1 MARFGMKRRVATAAV
16 LVLVA
21 VIASCNAMSTELA
34 SPLLPAP
41 AITQSPSDPTGSTS
55 ATFHYSDATHGV
67 GFECSLDGSRFTPC
81 AATGTNYR
89 GLARGNHT
97 FRVRA
102 TSGSTTSQATS
113 FRWNVAPGTP
123 SHITPVPSGPTTST
137 TTATTTTTKPSAHHT
152 GAQVGVRFTITNT
165 VTPPLYPGTS
175 QRLDLVF
182 TNPNPS
188 PITIAPRAVSITVST
203 GQARCSARANFAVT
217 QGLTSSVT
225 IPANQTRSLSD
236 LGIGQDPLAGHHHGR
251 HALQPEHLSGCPAHA
266 ALLGRCLRMRR
277 GAHSIRPTSEHRSTA
292 ARTPSS
298 AQQHRRDLGDALRAT
313 GGPALPSGMAPTP

>member
-1 MARFGMKRRVATAAV
+1 MARFGTKRRVATAAV

-55 ATFHYSDATHGV
+55 AAFRYSDARHGA
-67 GFECSLDGSRFTPC
+67 GFECSLDGSRFVTC

-89 GLARGNHT
+89 RLARGNHT

-102 TSGSTTSQATS
+102 TSGSATSQATS
-113 FRWNVAPGTP
+113 FTWNVAPQTP
-123 SHITPVPSGPTTST
+123 SHITPVPSGPTHLHHDP
-137 TTATTTTTKPSAHHT
+137 TTTTTTTSAHHT

-203 GQARCSARANFAVT
+203 SQARCSARANFAVT

-225 IPANQTRSLSD
+225 VPANQTRSLSD
-236 LGIGQDPLAGHHHGR
+236 LGIGQTHWPVITMVDTHSSQNACQGAPLTLRYSAG
-251 HALQPEHLSGCPAHA
+251 ASG
-266 ALLGRCLRMRR
+266 
-277 GAHSIRPTSEHRSTA
+277 
-292 ARTPSS
+292 
-298 AQQHRRDLGDALRAT
+298 
-313 GGPALPSGMAPTP
+313 